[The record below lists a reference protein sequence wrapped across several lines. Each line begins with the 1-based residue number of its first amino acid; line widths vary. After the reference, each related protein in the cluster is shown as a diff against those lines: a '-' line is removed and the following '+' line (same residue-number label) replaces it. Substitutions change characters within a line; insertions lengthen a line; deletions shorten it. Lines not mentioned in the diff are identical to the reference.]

1 MPGQNVCRRQGVVF
15 EVESVVRPTTR
26 TVENR
31 IAFLEGKPVRRNLVQ
46 ILGGMRLGG
55 PQRLLGKTIMEK
67 NYLGELTRSLVAKVV
82 YLPNEKLK
90 WLREEYGL
98 SPSEAAMARRIL
110 LSGEK

>member
-1 MPGQNVCRRQGVVF
+1 
-15 EVESVVRPTTR
+15 
-26 TVENR
+26 
-31 IAFLEGKPVRRNLVQ
+31 
-46 ILGGMRLGG
+46 
-55 PQRLLGKTIMEK
+55 MEK
-67 NYLGELTRSLVAKVV
+67 NYLGELTRSIVAKVV